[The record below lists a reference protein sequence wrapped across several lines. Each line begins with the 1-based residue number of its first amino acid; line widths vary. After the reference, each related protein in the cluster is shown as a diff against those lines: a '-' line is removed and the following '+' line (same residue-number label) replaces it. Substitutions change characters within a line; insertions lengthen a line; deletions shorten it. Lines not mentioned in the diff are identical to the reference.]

1 MKHIVTSRNET
12 YLINSITNYFI
23 LYLSSFKIHW
33 NLISIT
39 SSARFLFSIQPSLS
53 LQKPI

>member
-1 MKHIVTSRNET
+1 MRHIVTSRNET